1 MKVNIDGYKY
11 YKKEIQNVAWTQP
24 KLTANGT
31 MGGTSFA
38 CNQSASYSS
47 TTIAFRCF
55 NGDTTTSGETNR
67 WQINNLNT
75 STEYYI
81 YWYNPVALNI
91 SNLKVWNEEANLV
104 VKGYT
109 LYGSNDNSSWTAI
122 KSGTNTVTTAKTAW
136 NIPVSMSTEYKYF
149 RLGCKP
155 NSTTAIEVMEI
166 QITATTKQEEI
177 VEATEDDYDFK
188 TAVCSVFKINDKYYA
203 WSKTGGSGEVPVL
216 PDTPI
221 EPDVP
226 DEPIVPDTPTVAVN
240 AQLYGN
246 VKNNNGVL
254 SGFGV
259 NSYAVLDGTIPST
272 YNREFVIGFKT
283 GKDITTKQ
291 AVFTTNMEEQ
301 LRGWWLYLDNGE
313 LFFGWNGTYNSVN
326 VHSLYTVEPNTEYYL
341 KIQQPSVRQRLIY
354 ISNDGANT
362 WTQIKNDNTS
372 TSGDNWGGVQGTIAI
387 GMEGQSAGANDTEAI
402 GAFLGTF
409 NMNGSYIKE
418 SGLTIW
424 KGTFDPNEPVI
435 TPNVELIGSLKCND
449 GVLTGFN
456 ASSYAIVN
464 YKLPSTFSTF
474 EIVVRSTI
482 IDFSITQG
490 LFTTDFETRKGMT
503 IGFSNNTL
511 YPNFGSSYTST
522 SVGVGG
528 GDYFWKYTYDGST
541 VKVFRKTQDTDYV
554 EVINWSVSGSLVNG
568 TIVLGVEGSDLL
580 DRYNRGTINLND
592 CYIKVDGVT
601 VWEGVKKS

>member
-1 MKVNIDGYKY
+1 MKVNLDGYKY
-11 YKKEIQNVAWTQP
+11 YKKEIQVADWTQP
-24 KLTANGT
+24 TLTANGT
-31 MGGTSFA
+31 MGGSSFA
-38 CNQSASYSS
+38 CNQSASYSG

-109 LYGSNDNSSWTAI
+109 LYGSNDNSTWTII

-155 NSTTAIEVMEI
+155 NSSTALEVMEI
-166 QITATTKQEEI
+166 QITATTKQEVA
-177 VEATEDDYDFK
+177 VEATEEDYDIR
-188 TAVCSVFKINDKYYA
+188 TPICSVFKIDGKYYA

-216 PDTPI
+216 PDTPT

-226 DEPIVPDTPTVAVN
+226 VEPDVPTVAVN

-254 SGFGV
+254 SGFGI
-259 NSYAVLDGTIPST
+259 NSYAVLDGTIPNT
-272 YNREFVIGFKT
+272 YDREFVIGFKT
-283 GKDITTKQ
+283 GNDITTKQ
-291 AVFTTNMEEQ
+291 AVFTTNLEEQ
-301 LRGWWLYLDNGE
+301 LRGWWLYLENGK

-326 VHSLYTVEPNTEYYL
+326 VHELYTVEPNTEYYL

-372 TSGDNWGGVQGTIAI
+372 ISGDNWGGVQGTIAL
-387 GMEGQSAGANDTEAI
+387 GMEGQSAGANDTEPI

-418 SGLTIW
+418 SDITIW
-424 KGTFDPNEPVI
+424 KGISEPNYGVNLVGNPQ
-435 TPNVELIGSLKCND
+435 NNN
-449 GVLTGFN
+449 GVLSNFSKG
-456 ASSYAIVN
+456 SYAVVN
-464 YKLPSTFSTF
+464 YKLPETFSSF
-474 EIVVRSTI
+474 EFVIRCTMPNFTDI
-482 IDFSITQG
+482 QG
-490 LFTTDFETRKGMT
+490 LFSTNFEDRNNAMT
-503 IGFSNNTL
+503 IGFSSNTL
-511 YPNFGSSYTST
+511 WVGCNGVATSR
-522 SVGVGG
+522 SISGAGVE
-528 GDYFWKYTYDGST
+528 YWWKYVYDGST
-541 VKVFRKTQDTDYV
+541 VKSYRKTETSDYELLTNMDTPSF
-554 EVINWSVSGSLVNG
+554 NGKTG
-568 TIVLGVEGSDLL
+568 TISFGVEGSDVL
-580 DRYNRGTINLND
+580 DRYNRGTFNLNGD
-592 CYIKVDGVT
+592 YIKVDGVI
-601 VWEGVKKS
+601 VWEGVKTS